1 MYNKKISEEV
11 RNKTKV
17 VLDELKKSEQSK
29 TKENLKDL

>member
-1 MYNKKISEEV
+1 MYDKKINEEV

-17 VLDELKKSEQSK
+17 VLDELKKNEQSK